1 LLLCTC
7 VDISL
12 ERHLHQSLKQ
22 EVAIDHGRLQHINL
36 FESLHPLG
44 MHLDFELFLLI
55 SGLLQAKLHQTVE
68 LGMWFCTATCLMR
81 AIWHIMTQY
90 ICSD

>member
-1 LLLCTC
+1 
-7 VDISL
+7 
-12 ERHLHQSLKQ
+12 
-22 EVAIDHGRLQHINL
+22 
-36 FESLHPLG
+36 
-44 MHLDFELFLLI
+44 
-55 SGLLQAKLHQTVE
+55 LHQTVE